1 MAKSKASSG
10 TSAAFISKGMIS
22 SQEQYVK
29 CQDCVMNP
37 VCGPVISGS
46 SQLSLSDSYLTKRC
60 AIQPGEQAF
69 EKHAPLKDI
78 FAVCSGVFKLCDKNE
93 DGEEKIIGFRLPGEL
108 LGDDAISPKRYNY
121 KAIAIGK
128 ASLCKVSISQ
138 LVDCSAAVPNLQ
150 IQFISLLTKQNY
162 LNHQGINAIVA
173 KKTAESLLVAFL
185 LNIATRI
192 NASNEQTWQFD
203 LPMSRDDVANFL
215 GLRRETLSRILTKLQ
230 KENLIMIQGKN
241 MKLLNVDMLSR
252 LANQ

>member
-1 MAKSKASSG
+1 MAKSKARSG
-10 TSAAFISKGMIS
+10 ASAPFNSRGMNS

-29 CQDCVMNP
+29 CQDCAMNP
-37 VCGPVISGS
+37 VCGPVVSGG
-46 SQLSLSDSYLTKRC
+46 SQLSLADSYLTKRC
-60 AIQPGEQAF
+60 AIQSGEQAF

-78 FAVCSGVFKLCDKNE
+78 FAVCSGVFKLCDQNE
-93 DGEEKIIGFRLPGEL
+93 IGEEKIVGFRFAGEL
-108 LGDDAISPKRYNY
+108 LGDDAISPNRYNY

-128 ASLCKVSISQ
+128 SSLCKVAMSQ
-138 LVDCSAAVPNLQ
+138 LVDCSKAVPNLQ
-150 IQFISLLTKQNY
+150 LQFISLLTKQNY

-185 LNIATRI
+185 LNIAKRI

-203 LPMSRDDVANFL
+203 LPMSRDDIANFL

-230 KENLIMIQGKN
+230 KGNLIMIQGKN
-241 MKLLNVDMLSR
+241 MKLLNVDVLSR